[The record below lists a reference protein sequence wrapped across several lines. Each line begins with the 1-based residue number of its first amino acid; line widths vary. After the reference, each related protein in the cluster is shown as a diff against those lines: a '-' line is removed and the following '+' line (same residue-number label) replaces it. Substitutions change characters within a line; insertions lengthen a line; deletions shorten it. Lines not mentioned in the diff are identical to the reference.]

1 MQPETTT
8 FNSSRQML
16 IILLTFILFPG
27 TAMCALP
34 WTQSNWALTQVF
46 VYHAAEFDR
55 DRISIKPSCF
65 GTLLTVEHILARGSC
80 VINQERLWV
89 GKVNTKLI
97 KPYK

>member
-1 MQPETTT
+1 MQPETTI

-16 IILLTFILFPG
+16 FVLLTFILFPG
-27 TAMCALP
+27 TVMGALP

-46 VYHAAEFDR
+46 VYHAAEFDQ

-65 GTLLTVEHILARGSC
+65 GALLTLEHILTRGSC
-80 VINQERLWV
+80 IINQEKLWV